1 MPKDKGYGSKKDNP
15 KTKPAVSVKDA
26 KKGFGADKR
35 EKSKAKMRNE
45 AYQQQ
50 D

>member
-1 MPKDKGYGSKKDNP
+1 MKKSKDCKSKSNP
-15 KTKPAVSVKDA
+15 AKTKPAVSVKDA

-35 EKSKAKMRNE
+35 EKSKAE
-45 AYQQQ
+45 AWQQQ